1 MKKYDLFAICL
12 TLIVFTVCY
21 LTSNNIFLSLGLFVI
36 YLAFY
41 FLLARKKINK
51 YILTLEKASDC
62 FGFISSFLITL
73 SSKDSLDEA
82 YISGTR
88 NKSNKFNELNNN
100 MNQMTSFEKIEYL
113 KKYFSFSVYSMFV
126 KVISLHMEQGGNV
139 LKLSE
144 SLLNEIRRIEDSI
157 NQTIS
162 INRKKTFEY
171 FLLWFMSFLVLIFL
185 RLSLS
190 SFYQIML
197 SSNIF
202 FILLIAYYLLFLF
215 AIYSF
220 INKFVIV
227 PIKEETYE
235 KD

>member
-1 MKKYDLFAICL
+1 
-12 TLIVFTVCY
+12 
-21 LTSNNIFLSLGLFVI
+21 
-36 YLAFY
+36 
-41 FLLARKKINK
+41 
-51 YILTLEKASDC
+51 
-62 FGFISSFLITL
+62 
-73 SSKDSLDEA
+73 
-82 YISGTR
+82 
-88 NKSNKFNELNNN
+88 
-100 MNQMTSFEKIEYL
+100 MTSFEKIEYL